1 MFYSFIVGFVVVAI
15 NVVVACITI
24 APVTKYIT
32 IYHQNEVS
40 HKKSKHKNEAI
51 KFMLIY
57 ANLEI
62 Y

>member
-1 MFYSFIVGFVVVAI
+1 VFYSFIVGFVVVAI

-24 APVTKYIT
+24 APVTKIT